1 MTERVIT
8 QDLLMVLFNELH
20 SQGKGSFSVKYP
32 FYDVNLFDFSLDFK
46 IRNVIGKE
54 KLQNIRSEHM
64 PDSNF
69 LIADL
74 PSYQDLESTFLSCGV
89 HDYANWDEFSKWISD
104 LMGGSKDPR
113 RMASS
118 LCFAIDTNILYNRFF
133 TGTLPSKDLGFDAED
148 LEIVISDLVRTE
160 VSSRI
165 KYKYRSGNLVKM
177 RKSFKNRRYL
187 DEFANRNMLMT
198 RKAKLAQQELD
209 YFTRELSAHGADPT
223 TIPQDKEQMDIE
235 IVKSYKAFG
244 QQCGMTIALITMDQN
259 MADHAKNHSLM
270 YHTLVYP
277 KTEFRRGPVNPWCS
291 LQMFHDLAVKFGVLA
306 LSGTGVV
313 IFGEWKGKT
322 SQDYTDGKI
331 KLLMDDNSS
340 IHDRLVSDLDLCEK
354 ILNV

>member
-1 MTERVIT
+1 MTEKIIT
-8 QDLLMVLFNELH
+8 QDFLMVLLNELH
-20 SQGKGSFSVKYP
+20 SLGKGSFTVKYP
-32 FYDVNLFDFSLDFK
+32 FYDVSLFDFSLDFK

-54 KLQNIRSEHM
+54 KIQNIRSNHM
-64 PDSNF
+64 PDSSF

-74 PSYQDLESTFLSCGV
+74 PSYQDLESSFLSCGA
-89 HDYANWDEFSKWISD
+89 HDYANWEEFSKWMGD
-104 LMGGSKDPR
+104 LVSGSKDPR
-113 RMASS
+113 RMAGS

-133 TGTLPSKDLGFDAED
+133 TGTLPSMDLGFGAED
-148 LEIVISDLVRTE
+148 VEIVISDLVRTE
-160 VSSRI
+160 ISNRI

-177 RKSFKNRRYL
+177 RKSFKNRKYL

-223 TIPQDKEQMDIE
+223 AIPKDKEQMDIE

-244 QQCGMTIALITMDQN
+244 TQCGMNIALITMDQN
-259 MADHAKNHSLM
+259 MADHAKNHGLM

-277 KTEFRRGPVNPWCS
+277 DAEYRGGPVSPWCS
-291 LQMFHDLAVKFGVLA
+291 LQMFHDLAVKFGVLV

-331 KLLMDDNSS
+331 KLLIEDKSS
-340 IHDRLVSDLDLCEK
+340 IHDRLVTDLELCEK
-354 ILNV
+354 ILKV